1 MRVVSRTRCVPALV
15 AILVLA
21 GAAAPAAADS
31 TSTTS
36 TTASTPTASTPTT
49 SGAPATTTTVRPA
62 APVQATSTTAPGP
75 TTTTTSP
82 LGAPNPPDAKALG
95 LEVPTDEATLL
106 VLVDEVHARLL
117 DLQSQLA
124 NLDGQLAQNAL
135 ALQGAST
142 TLSTRQGDLYQAE
155 RRVDALE
162 VDKAAARIAMRERAV
177 AAYVHQ
183 PTGDLANMLL
193 HLEDPTALV
202 DARSYFRTLVDVQQQ
217 AILTY
222 DRLTREARVAVK
234 HAADVRDSALR
245 QQQAVSRQR
254 QALDGLK
261 QTLVTVQSS
270 SQQQAAEQAR
280 LLAQVGQSAGKFQAE
295 IAAQVAES
303 ASIEQLLAG
312 TGTPGSTP
320 QLPTGGGFF
329 ALPVPGAPMTQRFGP
344 SVDPFT
350 GAGGFHP
357 GVDFGAPTGTPI
369 HAAGDGLVA
378 FAGVESGYG
387 NYTCINHGNG
397 IATCYAHQSLLL
409 VKVGD
414 QVKQGQV
421 IGLIGS
427 TGYSTGPHLHFEV
440 RINGKVTDPVP
451 WLAPVHRP

>member
-1 MRVVSRTRCVPALV
+1 MVSPTRYLPALV
-15 AILVLA
+15 AVVLLTA
-21 GAAAPAAADS
+21 GAAPPAAAD
-31 TSTTS
+31 TTTS
-36 TTASTPTASTPTT
+36 TSSTSST
-49 SGAPATTTTVRPA
+49 SAAPATTTTAPPA
-62 APVQATSTTAPGP
+62 PPTASTTAAAP

-82 LGAPNPPDAKALG
+82 LGAPNPPNASALG

-106 VLVDEVHARLL
+106 ALVDEVHARLL

-135 ALQGAST
+135 ALQGAAT
-142 TLSTRQGDLYQAE
+142 TLSTRQDDLYQAE
-155 RRVDALE
+155 RKVDSLE
-162 VDKAAARIAMRERAV
+162 VNQAAARIAMRDRAV

-193 HLEDPTALV
+193 HLEDPSALV

-217 AILTY
+217 AIVTY
-222 DRLTREARVAVK
+222 DRLTKEARAAVK
-234 HAADVRDSALR
+234 HASDVRDAALR
-245 QQQAVSRQR
+245 QQQAVGKQH
-254 QALDGLK
+254 QALDTLK
-261 QTLVTVQSS
+261 QTLETVQSS
-270 SQQQAAEQAR
+270 SQQQAAEQAS
-280 LLAQVGQSAGKFQAE
+280 LLSRVGQSAGKFQAE

-312 TGTPGSTP
+312 TGTPGSAP
-320 QLPTGGGFF
+320 QIPTAGGFF
-329 ALPVPGAPMTQRFGP
+329 ALPVPGAPITQRFGP
-344 SVDPFT
+344 NVDPFT

-357 GVDFGAPTGTPI
+357 GVDFGAPLGTPI
-369 HAAGDGLVA
+369 HAAGDGIVA

-397 IATCYAHQSLLL
+397 IATCYGHQSVLM

-421 IGLIGS
+421 IGLVGS

-440 RINGKVTDPVP
+440 RINGKVTDPLP
-451 WLAPVHRP
+451 WLIGVQKP